1 MNEQILRRRMAD
13 AGRSYEETEELLW
26 ELAERRRED
35 DQDRMLEEKATRKP
49 E

>member
-1 MNEQILRRRMAD
+1 MNEQILRRHMAD
-13 AGRSYEETEELLW
+13 DGRSYEETEALLS
-26 ELAERRRED
+26 EIAERRRED